1 MGGKERDYSVDVR
14 GLEKYYGSIHAL
26 KRISFKVERSTIYCL
41 VGPNGA
47 GKTTTFRILATLIPP
62 TSGDAYVEGHSVV
75 REPEAVRRVISYL
88 PEEVGAYRNITGL
101 EYLEIVAK
109 IYYRGRGFEE
119 AVERGIKISGLS
131 EKDLR
136 RPMKQYS
143 KGMKRRIQVART
155 LMILPR
161 VAILDELTAG
171 LDPVQ
176 KVELRSIIR
185 GYSKSHGITVL
196 LSTHEMAE
204 AEDLC
209 ERVAIIDRGSIVA
222 EGYVEEIIRAVG
234 AKNLEDAFVRLVSG
248 GENAKGSG

>member
-1 MGGKERDYSVDVR
+1 MRGKVRDYSVDVR

-26 KRISFKVERSTIYCL
+26 KKISFKVERSTIYCL

-47 GKTTTFRILATLIPP
+47 GKTTTFRILATLILP

-101 EYLEIVAK
+101 EYLKIVAK
-109 IYYRGRGFEE
+109 IYYRGREFEE

-143 KGMKRRIQVART
+143 RGMKRRIQVARA

-161 VAILDELTAG
+161 VAILDELTTG

-176 KVELRSIIR
+176 KAELRSIIR
-185 GYSKSHGITVL
+185 GYSKSHDMTMLI
-196 LSTHEMAE
+196 STHEMAE
-204 AEDLC
+204 AENLC

-222 EGYVEEIIRAVG
+222 EGYIDEIIRAVG
-234 AKNLEDAFVRLVSG
+234 AKNLEDAFMKLTSG
-248 GENAKGSG
+248 R

>member
-1 MGGKERDYSVDVR
+1 VDVKD
-14 GLEKYYGSIHAL
+14 LEKHYGNVRAL
-26 KRISFKVERSTIYCL
+26 KKVSFRVERSSIYCL

-47 GKTTTFRILATLIPP
+47 GKTTTFRILATLILP

-75 REPEAVRRVISYL
+75 REPEAVRRAISYL

-101 EYLEIVAK
+101 EFLEIVSK
-109 IYYRGRGFEE
+109 IYSGGEDPREIL
-119 AVERGIKISGLS
+119 ERGIRISGLS
-131 EKDLR
+131 EGDLR

-143 KGMKRRIQVART
+143 KGMKRRIQVARA

-161 VAILDELTAG
+161 VAILDEPTAG

-176 KVELRSIIR
+176 KAEIR
-185 GYSKSHGITVL
+185 RAIKEYSKSYGVTVV

-209 ERVAIIDRGSIVA
+209 ERAAIIDRGSIVS
-222 EGYVEEIIRAVG
+222 EGYIDEIIRSAG
-234 AKNLEDAFVRLVSG
+234 ARTLEEAFILLVKG
-248 GENAKGSG
+248 GRGAESPS